1 MKKKGR
7 VLQVVFHD
15 FYAKENGR
23 AQLTLRAK
31 TEEIVEEWISILQA
45 TMAAGTAVNHLA
57 AKFQSQTSVRMHA
70 LRKCLYRYF
79 TASRFSDPW
88 RQIGLVCLW
97 IVLVFTWH
105 RFLSQAIANSISDR
119 MAASI
124 DNYANKMMTSGHR
137 FSNVDELISHQFS
150 RALKILKSIMDTTQG
165 KAVLELE
172 AIRLKETT
180 DICQEDLQ

>member
-57 AKFQSQTSVRMHA
+57 AKFQSQTSVR
-70 LRKCLYRYF
+70 L
-79 TASRFSDPW
+79 
-88 RQIGLVCLW
+88 
-97 IVLVFTWH
+97 
-105 RFLSQAIANSISDR
+105 
-119 MAASI
+119 
-124 DNYANKMMTSGHR
+124 
-137 FSNVDELISHQFS
+137 
-150 RALKILKSIMDTTQG
+150 RALAPRASERASASLAAQKSTAEYALLTQTG
-165 KAVLELE
+165 
-172 AIRLKETT
+172 
-180 DICQEDLQ
+180 